1 LTHVGGLIVADVF
14 LNGSS
19 IDESTDRFER
29 LARVIFHRRELIIP
43 FLPRFLRPLVAQITG
58 SSGPLP
64 GLFRF
69 LDVIVS
75 YFADGL
81 YPPEHIEAALKEA
94 FGNERAIS
102 DVSHATASGTIVGLP
117 AATVS
122 KRPRSRIFTNYNGIG
137 DREEALGKPTPIRII
152 FFVQFPTNR
161 TDHVIKPG
169 NESGRVKLW
178 EIYFPP
184 KEIHDIGVFQD
195 AGPLEN
201 DPVVSALT
209 EAAAMYPHVEE
220 PNFVVSLGTG
230 EPAPDNSSS
239 IDVSRDIWRNGTLP
253 RLFRLFWEKMRD
265 EKMRQVFHGSGR
277 YHRLNVRFD
286 DMEPRLDD
294 TQSIAAVGLKTES
307 EQGLSAAIER
317 VAYSITASLF
327 YFELKTRPETCE
339 GGYSAVGHIL
349 CSLRHGDPAFGPL
362 CDRLSQ
368 SGAQFLVDGC
378 AIGPAHD
385 LSCFADDGNFRRR
398 VEIKTPGAFTVS
410 LKQGSQEPFDVS
422 GSPFSIERLIVVQ
435 GFKAAFGRP
444 DCKRKRSNDVSYQ
457 RNKFQRF

>member
-1 LTHVGGLIVADVF
+1 
-14 LNGSS
+14 
-19 IDESTDRFER
+19 
-29 LARVIFHRRELIIP
+29 
-43 FLPRFLRPLVAQITG
+43 
-58 SSGPLP
+58 
-64 GLFRF
+64 
-69 LDVIVS
+69 
-75 YFADGL
+75 
-81 YPPEHIEAALKEA
+81 
-94 FGNERAIS
+94 
-102 DVSHATASGTIVGLP
+102 
-117 AATVS
+117 
-122 KRPRSRIFTNYNGIG
+122 
-137 DREEALGKPTPIRII
+137 
-152 FFVQFPTNR
+152 
-161 TDHVIKPG
+161 
-169 NESGRVKLW
+169 
-178 EIYFPP
+178 
-184 KEIHDIGVFQD
+184 
-195 AGPLEN
+195 
-201 DPVVSALT
+201 
-209 EAAAMYPHVEE
+209 MYPHVEE